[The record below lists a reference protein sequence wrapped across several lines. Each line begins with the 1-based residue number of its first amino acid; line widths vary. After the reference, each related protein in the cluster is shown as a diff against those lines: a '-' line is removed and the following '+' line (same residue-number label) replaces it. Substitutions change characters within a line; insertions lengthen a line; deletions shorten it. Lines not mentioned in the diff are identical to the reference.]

1 MRITTRQFAP
11 IVILV
16 ISLLL
21 SPITLMAQTA
31 TSDWS
36 RLASMP
42 AGNKLSVK
50 LRNGKKIDGILSSVS
65 DTAVTLLRKNTTT
78 EVKRDDIKTVHQ
90 LGGASVTKSTLIG
103 LGVGTGAGAIV
114 GVAVRDNDSFLDLDN
129 VATAAI
135 TVIGA
140 GVGALTG
147 YAIGATRKK
156 RVLIYEAK

>member
-21 SPITLMAQTA
+21 SPVTLMAQTA

-36 RLASMP
+36 RVTSVP
-42 AGNKLSVK
+42 AGSKLSVK
-50 LRNGKKIDGILSSVS
+50 LRNGKKIDGTMSSAS
-65 DTAVTLLRKNTTT
+65 DTALTLLRKNTTT

-90 LGGASVTKSTLIG
+90 LSGASATKATLIG

-114 GVAVRDNDSFLDLDN
+114 GVAMRDNDSFLDLNN

-147 YAIGATRKK
+147 FAIGATRKK
-156 RVLIYEAK
+156 RALIYEAK